1 MSSHRGRYTLLR
13 STLTSEGMKNRA
25 IIIWMVCVVC
35 VIMLFATPLSLLFY
49 NVAAESGLN
58 FGRCNLQ
65 ADSEPTQWVHIAKFE
80 PFFSRNRSTFIS
92 KTIRV
97 VRAMKSIRIVEKA
110 QTCTRCCPV
119 VHLHATIPTTTKY
132 PLVCFV
138 CFVCVCV
145 CFVCVCFVCVLCVCV
160 CFVCVCVCVCVPS
173 SSLYFCQTPLIDRW
187 LGLMAL
193 GRLKSIDTS
202 GVTSFNAREEVLF
215 LIFVYL
221 GLFKFMSL
229 RALCGCVI

>member
-1 MSSHRGRYTLLR
+1 MLR
-13 STLTSEGMKNRA
+13 
-25 IIIWMVCVVC
+25 
-35 VIMLFATPLSLLFY
+35 
-49 NVAAESGLN
+49 
-58 FGRCNLQ
+58 
-65 ADSEPTQWVHIAKFE
+65 
-80 PFFSRNRSTFIS
+80 
-92 KTIRV
+92 
-97 VRAMKSIRIVEKA
+97 
-110 QTCTRCCPV
+110 
-119 VHLHATIPTTTKY
+119 
-132 PLVCFV
+132 VCFVYVCFVWV

-145 CFVCVCFVCVLCVCV
+145 CVCFLCVCALCALCVCALCVCFVCALCVCV
-160 CFVCVCVCVCVPS
+160 LCVCVCVCVCVPS